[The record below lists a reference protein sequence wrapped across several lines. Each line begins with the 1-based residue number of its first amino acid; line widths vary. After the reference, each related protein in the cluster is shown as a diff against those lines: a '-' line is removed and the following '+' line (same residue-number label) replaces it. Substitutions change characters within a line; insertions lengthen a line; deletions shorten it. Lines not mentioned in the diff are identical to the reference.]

1 MDVDARRQTATR
13 PPYGAP
19 PPSAPTFLDVQ
30 AAGVVP
36 RGAGSTDAPVGGKLR
51 VTYGY
56 KLLLVMTVMMLM
68 MVARARLLR

>member
-1 MDVDARRQTATR
+1 MWTPVGR
-13 PPYGAP
+13 PQPDP
-19 PPSAPTFLDVQ
+19 PMERPPSAPTFLDVQ

-68 MVARARLLR
+68 MVARARLR